1 MIMEK
6 NDFILLVEHLNINNG
21 TLEKIALETGFIK
34 RERLI
39 TASDFLCAV
48 CVESAYGIASYNDIA
63 AHIDAQGDLSVSKQA
78 IWKKMNLPCE
88 DFFKKIL
95 AIIIT
100 SKIDRDTFELI
111 RAKNIY
117 KRILVQDSTIIPLPI
132 KLFAYFSGVAN
143 GQSKVCN
150 ARVQCVYD
158 LISEQFISF
167 SIDPYSKNDLL
178 AAPEIMLEEGDLVL
192 RDRGYLI
199 NDEIQRH
206 IYNNAHCIYRYKFPM
221 ILKDPKT
228 EKPID
233 LFSILKKVKYLDIKI
248 MLNNKTKTIVRLLAY
263 PVSQEI
269 ADKRRMKAKK
279 ENKTYPSK
287 ELLESMSWSIYI
299 TTITDE
305 NIDYAFIYK
314 AYSLRWRIEIIFKC
328 WKSNMAFH
336 KIHNVSKIQLNVLLL
351 ARFIMI
357 IICAQL
363 IFRPCRLLIKK
374 YFNRDLSMLKLTKY
388 LLRNVSIIAHIMEE
402 INNFDKIS
410 GIGIKTLAKFCTYDK
425 RKRLNY
431 QQVIDALFC

>member
-1 MIMEK
+1 MNK
-6 NDFILLVEHLNINNG
+6 NDFILLVEQLNIHNG
-21 TLEKIALETGFIK
+21 VLEKIALETGFIK

-39 TASDFLCAV
+39 TALDFLCAV
-48 CVESAYGIASYNDIA
+48 CMESACGIASYNDIA
-63 AHIDAQGDLSVSKQA
+63 AHLDADCGLSVSKQA
-78 IWKKMNLPCE
+78 IWKKVNMPCE
-88 DFFKKIL
+88 DFLKNVL
-95 AIIIT
+95 AIIIS
-100 SKIDRDTFELI
+100 SKIDRDAFEMI

-117 KRILVQDSTIIPLPI
+117 KRILVQDSTIIKLPT

-178 AAPEIMLEEGDLVL
+178 AAPEIIIEEGDLVL

-206 IYNNAHCIYRYKFPM
+206 IDNNAHCIYRYKFPM
-221 ILKDPKT
+221 ILKDPQT
-228 EKPID
+228 ENPID
-233 LFSILKKVKYLDIKI
+233 LFSILKKVKYLDMKV
-248 MLNNKTKTIVRLLAY
+248 MLNNKSKTVVRLLAF
-263 PVSQEI
+263 PVSKEI
-269 ADKRRMKAKK
+269 SDKRRMKAKR

-287 ELLESMSWSIYI
+287 DLLESMSWSIYI

-328 WKSNMAFH
+328 WKSNMGFD
-336 KIHNVSKIQLNVLLL
+336 KIHNVSKIQLRVLLF
-351 ARFIMI
+351 ARFITI

-363 IFRPCRLLIKK
+363 IFSPCRLIIKAH
-374 YFNRDLSMLKLTKY
+374 FNMDLSMLKLTKY
-388 LLRNVSIIAHIMEE
+388 LLRNTCKMMYIMAE
-402 INNFDKIS
+402 INNFNKIPDNC
-410 GIGIKTLAKFCTYDK
+410 IKALAKFCTYDR

-431 QQVIDALFC
+431 QQKLDNLVP

>member
-1 MIMEK
+1 MNKSDFVFLTENLNVNNEK
-6 NDFILLVEHLNINNG
+6 LLE
-21 TLEKIALETGFIK
+21 IALETGFIK

-39 TASDFLCAV
+39 TPLDFLCAV
-48 CVESAYGIASYNDIA
+48 CSESAYGIASYNDIA
-63 AHIDAQGDLSVSKQA
+63 AHLDADCDLSVSRQA
-78 IWKKMNLPCE
+78 IWKKVTNSCE
-88 DFFKKIL
+88 DFLKMTL

-100 SKIDRDTFELI
+100 RRIDNDVIKKIKAQNKF
-111 RAKNIY
+111 
-117 KRILVQDSTIIPLPI
+117 KRILVQDSTIIPLPTR
-132 KLFAYFSGVAN
+132 LFSCFSGVAN
-143 GQSKVCN
+143 GHSKVCN

-158 LISEQFISF
+158 LISEQFVSF

-178 AAPEIMLEEGDLVL
+178 AAPEMIIEEGDLVL

-206 IYNNAHCIYRYKFPM
+206 IDNNAHCIYRYKFPM
-221 ILKDPKT
+221 ILNDPKT

-233 LFSILKKVKYLDIKI
+233 LFSILKKVKYLDMKI
-248 MLNNKTKTIVRLLAY
+248 MLNNKPKTIVRLLAY

-328 WKSNMAFH
+328 WKSNMGFD
-336 KIHNVSKIQLNVLLL
+336 KIHNVSKIQLKILLL

-363 IFRPCRLLIKK
+363 IFRPCRLLIQK

-388 LLRNVSIIAHIMEE
+388 LLRNVRIIAHIIEE
-402 INNFDKIS
+402 INKFDKSS
-410 GIGIKTLAKFCTYDK
+410 GIGIKALAKFCTYDK

-431 QQVIDALFC
+431 QQKLDNLVP